1 MMCNIGLNISLNIL
15 PFITY
20 WVTCYISLIILW
32 NYIFYSFIHIYLKY
46 DKILLKNI
54 KLKLYVSTHGYV

>member
-1 MMCNIGLNISLNIL
+1 MEL
-15 PFITY
+15 Y
-20 WVTCYISLIILW
+20 
-32 NYIFYSFIHIYLKY
+32 FYSFIHIYLKY